1 MPRSTLA
8 ACAARRTYVP
18 IEERIAML
26 IAAALLALALDH
38 PMLVSTGWLAEH
50 LQDPLVIVVEVG
62 SRADYDSGHIP
73 GARFIPREE
82 IVADCDGI
90 PNELPDDEK
99 LVATFTRAGIGDAK
113 RVVFYSR
120 DPLLAARAWFTLD
133 YLGHGSRASMLDGG
147 WEQWTAA
154 KHEIATK
161 SFPLKAAP
169 FTILTRPYSI
179 VHYDEMRDL
188 VRRRGRIPQRLV
200 TIDARPPLRY
210 VDGHIPGAVSIPWT
224 ANLTSE
230 HPPLLRDEA
239 SLRAIY
245 DSVAITRETI
255 VVTYCRT
262 GMEASMTY
270 FVLRYLGYDVALY
283 DGSFVEWDDKAGM
296 VVARR

>member
-1 MPRSTLA
+1 
-8 ACAARRTYVP
+8 
-18 IEERIAML
+18 ML
-26 IAAALLALALDH
+26 IAAVLFALSLDH
-38 PMLVSTGWLAEH
+38 PMLVTDDWLTKH
-50 LQDPLVIVVEVG
+50 LEDPLVIVVEVG
-62 SRADYDSGHIP
+62 ARADYDAGHIP

-99 LVATFTRAGIGDAK
+99 LVAAFTRAGIGDSR
-113 RVVFYSR
+113 RVVIYSR

-133 YLGHGSRASMLDGG
+133 YLGHGSRASILDGG

-154 KHEIATK
+154 KHDIATRPARVK
-161 SFPLKAAP
+161 PIP
-169 FTILTRPYSI
+169 FTILKRPYSI
-179 VHYDEMRDL
+179 IHYAEMRDL
-188 VRRRGRIPQRLV
+188 VSRRGKLSTKLV

-224 ANLTSE
+224 ANLTGE
-230 HPPLLRDEA
+230 HPPLLRDEK

-245 DSVAITRETI
+245 DSVEVGRDTI
-255 VVTYCRT
+255 VVTYCRS

-283 DGSFVEWDDKAGM
+283 DGSFFEWDKKAEIT
-296 VVARR
+296 VVWSAEAPPPLFHRVP